1 MKLRDEHVSALG
13 DCAEC
18 QRQPPGKTPPP
29 KPGVGAGPPGK
40 SVVTVDES
48 KPDFIAIE
56 LVDTRGRPVPGA
68 ECVLTLPDGSKLKT
82 NLDPI
87 GKVRIEG
94 IDPGECVIAFPAIDR
109 RDFI

>member
-1 MKLRDEHVSALG
+1 MKLRDQHVEALG
-13 DCAEC
+13 GCTEC
-18 QRQPPGKTPPP
+18 QRQPPEKAPPAE
-29 KPGVGAGPPGK
+29 PGIGAGAPGK

-48 KPDFIAIE
+48 KAAFIAIE
-56 LVDTRGRPVPGA
+56 LVDAQGLPIPGA
-68 ECVLTLPDGSKLKT
+68 ECLVTLPDGSKLKT

-94 IDPGECVIAFPAIDR
+94 IDPGECVISFPAIDR